1 MSFDINKI
9 ARKNILSL
17 KPYSSAR
24 DEFTGQAKVFLDAN
38 ENPYDTKYNRYP
50 DPFQFG
56 VKSLISKLKNLPV
69 EQIILGNGSDE
80 IIDLIIR
87 SFCEPSTDEIIILP
101 PTYGMYEVYGNINQV
116 KIKEVPLEDNFD
128 VNSDKV
134 LDQVT
139 ENTKIIFLCSPNNPT
154 GNLMDIG
161 QVKNILQKFDGLVVL
176 DEAYIDFS
184 DMESWSGYLDL
195 YPNLFVMQTLS
206 KAWGL
211 AGIRLGMGFANND
224 IISLLNKVKPPY
236 NISQLTQEIAFE
248 ALQCIDQ
255 KEEVVALLLKERSKL
270 QEALT
275 ELKSVQHIYPSE
287 ANFLLVK
294 ITDAAQV
301 YQKLIEKGI
310 VVRDRSKVLLCDN
323 CLRITVGTTE
333 ENITLIEALKTI

>member
-9 ARKNILSL
+9 ARPSILSL

-24 DEFTGQAKVFLDAN
+24 DEFTGQAKVYLDAN

-50 DPFQFG
+50 DPFQLG
-56 VKSLISKLKNLPV
+56 VKTLLSNIKSIPV

-87 SFCEPSTDEIIILP
+87 SFCEPAKDEIIILP

-116 KIKEVPLEDNFD
+116 IIKEVPLDDKFD
-128 VNSDKV
+128 VNSKKV
-134 LDQVT
+134 LSQVSK
-139 ENTKIIFLCSPNNPT
+139 NTKIIFLCSPNNPT
-154 GNLMDIG
+154 GNLLDTNE
-161 QVKNILQKFDGLVVL
+161 VKAILQKFDGLVVL

-184 DMESWSGYLDL
+184 DIESWSAYLDL

-211 AGIRLGMGFANND
+211 AGIRLGMGFANNN
-224 IISLLNKVKPPY
+224 IITLLNKVKPPY
-236 NISQLTQEIAFE
+236 NISQLTQEKAFE
-248 ALQCIDQ
+248 ALQCVDQ
-255 KEEVVALLLKERSKL
+255 KDDVVVLILEERVKL

-275 ELKSVQHIYPSE
+275 ELEAVRYVYPSD

-294 ITDAAQV
+294 INNAAQV
-301 YQKLIEKGI
+301 YQKLIEKSI
-310 VVRDRSKVLLCDN
+310 VLRDRSNVLLCKD
-323 CLRITVGTTE
+323 CLRITVGTSD
-333 ENITLIEALKTI
+333 ENATLIEALKTL

>member
-87 SFCEPSTDEIIILP
+87 SFCAPSTDEIIILP

-255 KEEVVALLLKERSKL
+255 KEEVVALLLEERSKL

>member
-87 SFCEPSTDEIIILP
+87 SFCAPSTDEIIILP

-255 KEEVVALLLKERSKL
+255 KEEVVALLLEERSKL

-310 VVRDRSKVLLCDN
+310 VVRDRSKVLLCDS

-333 ENITLIEALKTI
+333 ENITLIEALKTL